1 MTFKNLTNI
10 KYDYQTLSDEVVHDF
25 FIPTLSKSISYKRAV
40 GFFSS
45 NVLLD
50 LTKGLSSFALNGGK
64 MQLLIAPTLTKEDY
78 DAIKNGYDKKEY
90 LNKKIESNFDE
101 FIEYNQKKDRFGLL
115 SFLIKNSILDIK
127 IVFIDSD
134 NDKAIFHEKLGIM
147 YDEDDNMI
155 AFSGSANATYQGYHS
170 NYENIDVYC
179 SWISEESRQR
189 CISREIRF
197 NNLWRGREKGTFT
210 LEFPKIIKEKILAYS
225 SDKESIANIDL
236 EWIKQYKRRQA
247 LNIDAE
253 PSLDNIILRDYQ
265 KNAINVW
272 KDNHY
277 VGIADAC
284 TGAGKTFLG
293 LAGLVKLFEEKKR
306 VFAWICCPYTHL
318 VDQWKEEVKLFNI
331 NPIVCYGSFDKYRD
345 KLKRA
350 VMKFYNQRT
359 NFVCVIITNA
369 SFKTDNIQKLFD
381 KNINQTLLMVDE
393 AHNFGAYQLSKFM
406 KPDVPYRLALSATL
420 DRYGDP
426 NGTKKLYNYFGKK
439 CIEYTLSQA
448 IEEKKLTPYKY
459 YPIIV
464 CLTDEEL
471 EKYIYIS
478 KKIAKLYS
486 FQEKDEEPSEEI
498 KRLLIKR
505 SRIVSGAKNK
515 VDALKNELIKYRNEN
530 NILVYCGAVKYGN
543 FGYEQS
549 IEEKKQ
555 IDIVLKMMTNDLK
568 IKACRFTSEETIEE
582 RRNIINA
589 FKTERVQSLVAI
601 KCLDEGMNVP
611 AIKTAFILASST
623 NPKEYIQRRGR
634 VLRKYPGKECAE
646 IYDFITLPISI
657 KAASS
662 IGYIDSYTQG
672 LVKRELMRMKDFV
685 NLSSNPSFSNNIIN
699 EIMDAFNMDIIQEEV
714 SIYE

>member
-1 MTFKNLTNI
+1 MYRI
-10 KYDYQTLSDEVVHDF
+10 Y
-25 FIPTLSKSISYKRAV
+25 FIS
-40 GFFSS
+40 
-45 NVLLD
+45 
-50 LTKGLSSFALNGGK
+50 
-64 MQLLIAPTLTKEDY
+64 
-78 DAIKNGYDKKEY
+78 GY
-90 LNKKIESNFDE
+90 
-101 FIEYNQKKDRFGLL
+101 
-115 SFLIKNSILDIK
+115 
-127 IVFIDSD
+127 
-134 NDKAIFHEKLGIM
+134 
-147 YDEDDNMI
+147 
-155 AFSGSANATYQGYHS
+155 
-170 NYENIDVYC
+170 
-179 SWISEESRQR
+179 
-189 CISREIRF
+189 
-197 NNLWRGREKGTFT
+197 WR
-210 LEFPKIIKEKILAYS
+210 
-225 SDKESIANIDL
+225 
-236 EWIKQYKRRQA
+236 
-247 LNIDAE
+247 
-253 PSLDNIILRDYQ
+253 
-265 KNAINVW
+265 
-272 KDNHY
+272 
-277 VGIADAC
+277 
-284 TGAGKTFLG
+284 
-293 LAGLVKLFEEKKR
+293 
-306 VFAWICCPYTHL
+306 
-318 VDQWKEEVKLFNI
+318 
-331 NPIVCYGSFDKYRD
+331 
-345 KLKRA
+345 
-350 VMKFYNQRT
+350 
-359 NFVCVIITNA
+359 
-369 SFKTDNIQKLFD
+369 
-381 KNINQTLLMVDE
+381 
-393 AHNFGAYQLSKFM
+393 
-406 KPDVPYRLALSATL
+406 
-420 DRYGDP
+420 
-426 NGTKKLYNYFGKK
+426 
-439 CIEYTLSQA
+439 
-448 IEEKKLTPYKY
+448 KKLTPYKY

-685 NLSSNPSFSNNIIN
+685 NLSSNLSFSNNIIN

-714 SIYE
+714 SIYEW

>member
-1 MTFKNLTNI
+1 M
-10 KYDYQTLSDEVVHDF
+10 
-25 FIPTLSKSISYKRAV
+25 
-40 GFFSS
+40 
-45 NVLLD
+45 
-50 LTKGLSSFALNGGK
+50 
-64 MQLLIAPTLTKEDY
+64 
-78 DAIKNGYDKKEY
+78 
-90 LNKKIESNFDE
+90 
-101 FIEYNQKKDRFGLL
+101 
-115 SFLIKNSILDIK
+115 
-127 IVFIDSD
+127 
-134 NDKAIFHEKLGIM
+134 
-147 YDEDDNMI
+147 
-155 AFSGSANATYQGYHS
+155 
-170 NYENIDVYC
+170 
-179 SWISEESRQR
+179 
-189 CISREIRF
+189 
-197 NNLWRGREKGTFT
+197 
-210 LEFPKIIKEKILAYS
+210 
-225 SDKESIANIDL
+225 
-236 EWIKQYKRRQA
+236 
-247 LNIDAE
+247 
-253 PSLDNIILRDYQ
+253 
-265 KNAINVW
+265 
-272 KDNHY
+272 
-277 VGIADAC
+277 
-284 TGAGKTFLG
+284 
-293 LAGLVKLFEEKKR
+293 
-306 VFAWICCPYTHL
+306 
-318 VDQWKEEVKLFNI
+318 
-331 NPIVCYGSFDKYRD
+331 
-345 KLKRA
+345 
-350 VMKFYNQRT
+350 
-359 NFVCVIITNA
+359 
-369 SFKTDNIQKLFD
+369 
-381 KNINQTLLMVDE
+381 
-393 AHNFGAYQLSKFM
+393 
-406 KPDVPYRLALSATL
+406 
-420 DRYGDP
+420 
-426 NGTKKLYNYFGKK
+426 
-439 CIEYTLSQA
+439 
-448 IEEKKLTPYKY
+448 
-459 YPIIV
+459 
-464 CLTDEEL
+464 
-471 EKYIYIS
+471 
-478 KKIAKLYS
+478 YS